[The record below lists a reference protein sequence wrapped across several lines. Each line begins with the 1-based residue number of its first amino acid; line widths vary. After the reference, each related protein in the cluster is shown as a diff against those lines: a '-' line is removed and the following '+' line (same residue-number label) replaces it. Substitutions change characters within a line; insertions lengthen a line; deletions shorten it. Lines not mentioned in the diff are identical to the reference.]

1 MHMYVCPIPPSQ
13 KGKKKNAQ
21 LNLKLTGGHRLVLLK
36 TGQLISLCER
46 KRYETVSFSTQI
58 ETLFTN
64 FEIQM

>member
-13 KGKKKNAQ
+13 KGKKNAQ

-46 KRYETVSFSTQI
+46 KRKRSAMKPFPSVHK
-58 ETLFTN
+58 
-64 FEIQM
+64 